1 MTVLMGWLL
10 VRTTSV
16 SWSVLI
22 GAHAPGTLAGIFVG
36 SAVIAARVVL
46 SEPVPEPWQ
55 LLLMEIAAGAL
66 AYLAFLKFNR
76 FRDVRRLLRDT
87 AADLAPPLGRVVR
100 LVV

>member
-1 MTVLMGWLL
+1 MTALMGWLL

-16 SWSVLI
+16 SSSVLI
-22 GAHAPGTLAGIFVG
+22 AAHVPGSLASLLVGGAVL
-36 SAVIAARVVL
+36 AARAAF
-46 SEPVPEPWQ
+46 SGTISPQWQ
-55 LLLMEIAAGAL
+55 LLLVEIAAGAI